1 MNSTSTSKPQNPQRF
16 CDLVMKGGITSGVV
30 YPEAACELAR
40 AYCFRNIGGTSAGA
54 IAAAAT
60 AAAELGRG
68 TEKGGFRLLGTL
80 PQFLAQ
86 KPGGAPNPNLFYFF
100 QPQKETKA
108 VFDTCVAALGGG
120 KSAVLRVLVAACK
133 AFWSYVLLGA
143 IPGLAFTIWACT
155 QTTGLFLGFCVLL
168 GLGLA
173 LLFAAALAG
182 AGFYLQV
189 TKRIPANFFGLCTGL
204 EGGPASPGVALTP
217 WLAGFLNTL
226 AGRSPDATP
235 LTFGD
240 LWGTR
245 DPMAPR
251 AVNLEMMTTCLSHGR
266 PYRLPFRDDDDVRE
280 NRQFFFRVDEF
291 DKLFPE
297 PVMEWLKKNPRAPKD
312 AAARLRETEYLQA
325 GYYPLPEPCDLPVIV
340 AVRMSL
346 SFPLLLSAVPLHAID
361 YSRVTE
367 KDRVLERCWFSDGG
381 ISSNFPV
388 HFFDSPLPR
397 WPTFAI
403 TLAGKHPDY
412 PPDFYLPKNNSA
424 GTEHWTRFEG
434 DPEEPSKVIPGL
446 AQLTGFLGA
455 IMNAMQNWSDNTLAR
470 LPGFRDRIAVI
481 TLSKEE
487 GGLNLNMPE
496 KRITDLSARG
506 KGAGA
511 EFVAR
516 FATGTS
522 ASKLNWPN
530 HRWVRLRAGLAAIEE
545 NLLRLEYS
553 CAEPLNNDLPYD
565 VWMKETENSNVP
577 SYPWVAD
584 GQGGNWRAQRQLA
597 EDTLAALRR
606 SAQALKP
613 GAAGSAP
620 LADGSPRPR
629 AELRVRP
636 RV

>member
-1 MNSTSTSKPQNPQRF
+1 MDSTSTNEPQTPQRF

-30 YPEAACELAR
+30 YPGAACELAR

-60 AAAELGRG
+60 AAAERGRG
-68 TEKGGFRLLGTL
+68 TEKGGFRLLETL
-80 PQFLAQ
+80 PHFLAQ
-86 KPGGAPNPNLFYFF
+86 KPAGAPNPNLFYFF
-100 QPQKETKA
+100 QPQPQTKA

-120 KSAVLRVLVAACK
+120 KSAVLRVLLASCK
-133 AFWSYVLLGA
+133 GFWPYVLLGA
-143 IPGLAFTIWACT
+143 IPGLAFALLAWNQAS
-155 QTTGLFLGFCVLL
+155 GLFLGLCILL

-173 LLFAAALAG
+173 LFLAAGLAG
-182 AGFYLQV
+182 AAFYVQV
-189 TKRIPANFFGLCTGL
+189 TKQVPSNFFGLCTGL
-204 EGGPASPGVALTP
+204 EGGGTSPGLALTP
-217 WLAGFLNTL
+217 WLTGFLNTL
-226 AGRSPDATP
+226 AGRSPDAAP

-251 AVNLEMMTTCLSHGR
+251 AINLEMMTTCLSHGR
-266 PYRLPFRDDDDVRE
+266 PYRLPFRDDDDVHE
-280 NRQFFFRVDEF
+280 NRQFFFRADEF
-291 DKLFPE
+291 EKLFPSQ
-297 PVMEWLKKNPRAPKD
+297 VVSWLKEHPRAPKD
-312 AAARLRETEYLQA
+312 ESARAREAEYLRA
-325 GYYPLPEPCDLPVIV
+325 GYYPLPDPCDLPVIV

-361 YSRVTE
+361 YSRTHE

-403 TLAGKHPDY
+403 TLAGKHPDHD
-412 PPDFYLPKNNSA
+412 PDFYLPKNNSA
-424 GTEHWTRFEG
+424 GTEHWTRFER
-434 DPEEPSKVIPGL
+434 DPEKPSKVISGV

-481 TLSKEE
+481 TLSKDE

-496 KRITDLSARG
+496 TRINKLSARG
-506 KGAGA
+506 MGAGA

-516 FATGTS
+516 FATCTS
-522 ASKLNWPN
+522 PSKLNWPN

-553 CAEPLNNDLPYD
+553 CAEPLNNDPPYD
-565 VWMKETENSNVP
+565 AWMKDTENTNVP

-597 EDTLAALRR
+597 ENTLATLRR
-606 SAQALKP
+606 CAQALKP
-613 GAAGSAP
+613 GTAGSAP
-620 LADGSPRPR
+620 LAEGAPRPR